1 MSPKCLISFLVR
13 ESLANFDGQR
23 WYPTSSHV
31 IDANSSRIHLVVGFV
46 EHYFA
51 QEPRRFLSG
60 ELKGPPPKR
69 SLSGARDL
77 LDVRFFLASRCRVSH
92 LMIMYPNT
100 QSSIRESFL
109 FQRLNF

>member
-1 MSPKCLISFLVR
+1 MLRRV
-13 ESLANFDGQR
+13 
-23 WYPTSSHV
+23 PTAPRAAAELR
-31 IDANSSRIHLVVGFV
+31 DAAEITLNLMRIHLVVGFV

-109 FQRLNF
+109 FQRLNG